1 MATTYLTRTQSN
13 TGSETKGTFSAWIK
27 RSKLG
32 SIQVLFSSKAS
43 SEFFAIEFDAS
54 DKFQAN
60 LQINGTDYLNL
71 KTTRVLRDTSA
82 WYNLVV
88 AIDSTDSTQADRV
101 KMYVN
106 GVRETSF
113 STNLN
118 NVSSS
123 LNMRINGS
131 SQNPFIGSFEPT
143 SAQDFD
149 GSMSHIHWVDG
160 TAYPASAFG
169 STDSTTGEWKINTSP
184 SVTYGTNGFFI
195 LKDGNTITDSSPN
208 SNNFS
213 LGGGTLTK
221 TEDCPSNNF
230 ATWNASDRWLGN
242 TAGNGD
248 FLRNGNTY
256 FRTTS
261 DSQKA
266 LVRSTIGVTSG
277 KYYCEMKV
285 TQIERTWVGICN
297 KQIFTSSSEWW
308 TQSNNN
314 GLYWYGNGTAMY
326 DAQNNSG
333 NAYGGFVN
341 NDIVMIA
348 LDMDNKALYFG
359 KNGTWLNSGDPTSG
373 SSKTGSVTEYSTL
386 TNASYALE
394 NYEEVYF
401 MAGEPSTAGIGQ
413 VYANFGNGYFGTTA
427 VSSAGT
433 NASGNGIFEY
443 DVPAGYTALSTKG
456 INL

>member
-1 MATTYLTRTQSN
+1 MATYLTRTPSSAGN
-13 TGSETKGTFSAWIK
+13 RKTFTISAWFKKNPLVVQNIMY
-27 RSKLG
+27 SNVSQESVYQFTSTG
-32 SIQVLFSSKAS
+32 
-43 SEFFAIEFDAS
+43 
-54 DKFQAN
+54 
-60 LQINGTDYLNL
+60 QINYYEYSGGYTSRLLTNAVHTDG
-71 KTTRVLRDTSA
+71 SA
-82 WYNLVV
+82 WYHVV
-88 AIDSTDSTQADRV
+88 LAVDTTQSTSSNRL

-106 GVRETSF
+106 GEQVTSF
-113 STNLN
+113 SAATYP
-118 NVSSS
+118 
-123 LNMRINGS
+123 
-131 SQNPFIGSFEPT
+131 SQNFDSYNINNNSLHTIGANNGADGFS
-143 SAQDFD
+143 
-149 GSMSHIHWVDG
+149 GSMSHFHFIDG

-456 INL
+456 LNL